1 MPQLTFGKYEG
12 YAIEDPKVPTSYID
26 WMYNNSKGT
35 TKEMFEAELKRRSE
49 GATTGTQAK
58 LSRGEFAEKLMSLIL
73 KMPEGLNEQKV
84 QANGYEITIKK
95 IF

>member
-1 MPQLTFGKYEG
+1 MSKLKFGKYEG
-12 YAIEDPKVPTSYID
+12 YAIEDPIVPTSYID

-35 TKEMFEAELKRRSE
+35 TKEMFEVELKRRSE
-49 GATTGTQAK
+49 GAITGTQAK
-58 LSRGEFAEKLMSLIL
+58 LSRGEFAEKLMNLL
-73 KMPEGLNEQKV
+73 MKMPEGLNEQKV